1 MGLWDALSATG
12 GSLALAFIVALVLGL
27 CAMAILFFGSAVV
40 VLERF
45 ARGAPSGLGA
55 ALVTLVL
62 AALLGLLGTDE
73 ETVEALGI
81 VWPGALRAWAASAA
95 LAVVGLV
102 FAQALIALVLRLV
115 PPRALAFASVVVLGA
130 GYALLVGGLDQ
141 LGYAAAPALATL
153 AVAGALGW
161 RRRRQGLA
169 APGLEERLALALAA
183 VLALGVLIP
192 LALPA
197 PELRIGSAGATL
209 LSVFVALVLLGL
221 LPRAAAGFIGSI
233 GSAEWFIARRYLFAK
248 RRQTFISLITGIC
261 VAGVAAGVW
270 LIVIVLSVMNGFEQ
284 IWREEIIG
292 NRAHLTVHAMGPIED
307 YRAVLEKVAAV
318 PEVIGASPYLDAEGM
333 VRGQRGGIV
342 GVRVRGIDPERVGG
356 VTDLRADLLPGSEGA
371 LEDLDP
377 REDDEATG
385 PAASAAGNG
394 PPGTGSVSARSEPSR
409 GLASRE
415 ASEGDFGIV
424 IGSQLAAAA
433 GVGVGDTLVLISPFG
448 GPPTPLGPGP
458 RLARFR
464 VAGVFQ
470 SGFFQYDEIFTYVS
484 LAAAQDFRRTA
495 DVADGIEVRTT
506 DHYRSQR
513 VGAEIERTLGFPYF
527 TRDWKEFFPS
537 FFQALKTERVMMFV
551 LLTMIMVVAAFAIV
565 VTLVMMIMEKS
576 ADIAILKAMGAT
588 DAAVE
593 RIFAIEGTLIGLL
606 GTVLGVFSGI
616 AVTTQLGWVQEQ
628 IETLTG
634 IDTLPA
640 EIYQLGTLPTE
651 VDPLQVAIVVAI
663 AMVLAL
669 GATLLPSRHGA
680 RLDPAEALRY
690 E

>member
-1 MGLWDALSATG
+1 LFEALSAAG

-45 ARGAPSGLGA
+45 ARGTRSLLTA
-55 ALVTLVL
+55 ALVTLAL

-73 ETVEALGI
+73 ETVESLGI
-81 VWPGALRAWAASAA
+81 VWPGTLSAWAASAA
-95 LAVVGLV
+95 LATGMLV
-102 FAQALIALVLRLV
+102 AAQALLALVLRFV
-115 PPRALAFASVVVLGA
+115 PPRALALASVVGLGA

-141 LGYAAAPALATL
+141 LGYAVAPALATL
-153 AVAGALGW
+153 AVLGVLRW
-161 RRRRQGLA
+161 RRRRAGLTSAGLDEKLA
-169 APGLEERLALALAA
+169 AVLAA
-183 VLALGVLIP
+183 VLALGA
-192 LALPA
+192 ALPFA
-197 PELRIGSAGATL
+197 LPEADLRVGRAGATL
-209 LSVFVALVLLGL
+209 LSAFVGLVLLGL
-221 LPRAAAGFIGSI
+221 LPRAAAGFIDAI

-248 RRQTFISLITGIC
+248 RRQTFISVITGIC

-270 LIVIVLSVMNGFEQ
+270 LIIIVLSVMNGFEQ

-292 NRAHLTVHAMGPIED
+292 NRAHLTVHAMAPIED
-307 YRAVLEKVAAV
+307 YRGLLDRIAELPDVVGAA
-318 PEVIGASPYLDAEGM
+318 PYLDAEGM
-333 VRGQRGGIV
+333 VRGQGGGIV
-342 GVRVRGIDPERVGG
+342 GVRVRGIDPERVGT

-371 LEDLDP
+371 LEDL
-377 REDDEATG
+377 G
-385 PAASAAGNG
+385 QKAGENG
-394 PPGTGSVSARSEPSR
+394 R
-409 GLASRE
+409 GE
-415 ASEGDFGIV
+415 YGIV
-424 IGSQLAAAA
+424 IGSQLAAAV
-433 GVGVGDTLVLISPFG
+433 GVGVGDSLVLISPFG

-470 SGFFQYDEIFTYVS
+470 SGFFQYDEIYTYVS
-484 LAAAQDFRRTA
+484 LGAAQDFRRAA
-495 DVADGIEVRTT
+495 DVVDGIEVRTT
-506 DHYRSQR
+506 DYYRSQR
-513 VGAEIERTLGFPYF
+513 VGTEIERTLGFPYF

-606 GTVLGVFSGI
+606 GTVLGVLSGI
-616 AVTTQLGWVQEQ
+616 AVTSQLGWVQEQ
-628 IETLTG
+628 VETLFG

-640 EIYQLGTLPTE
+640 EIYQLGTLPSE
-651 VDPLQVAIVVAI
+651 VDPLQVGIVVAI

>member
-1 MGLWDALSATG
+1 VTGVFEALSTAG

-45 ARGAPSGLGA
+45 ARGGRSLLTAV
-55 ALVTLVL
+55 LVTLAF
-62 AALLGLLGTDE
+62 AALLGMLGTDE
-73 ETVEALGI
+73 ETVESLSI
-81 VWPGALRAWAASAA
+81 VWPGALRAWAASAG
-95 LAVVGLV
+95 LAAVTLVV
-102 FAQALIALVLRLV
+102 AQALMTFVLRFV
-115 PPRALAFASVVVLGA
+115 PPRALALASVIALGA

-141 LGYAAAPALATL
+141 LGYALAPALATL
-153 AVAGALGW
+153 AVLGVLRW
-161 RRRRQGLA
+161 RRRRAGVAATGPDEKLA
-169 APGLEERLALALAA
+169 AALAG
-183 VLALGVLIP
+183 VLALGAAIP
-192 LALPA
+192 LALPEA
-197 PELRIGSAGATL
+197 DVRVGSLGATL
-209 LSVFVALVLLGL
+209 LATFLALVLLGL
-221 LPRAAAGFIGSI
+221 LPRAAAGFVDAI

-248 RRQTFISLITGIC
+248 RRQTFISVITGIC
-261 VAGVAAGVW
+261 VVGVAAGVW
-270 LIVIVLSVMNGFEQ
+270 LIIIVLSVMNGFEQ

-292 NRAHLTVHAMGPIED
+292 NRAHLTVHAMAPIED
-307 YRAVLEKVAAV
+307 YRGLLEKIAQVPDVVGAA
-318 PEVIGASPYLDAEGM
+318 PYLDAEGM
-333 VRGQRGGIV
+333 VRGQGGGIV
-342 GVRVRGIDPERVGG
+342 GVRVRGIDPQRVGS

-371 LEDLDP
+371 LEDLGP
-377 REDDEATG
+377 RGGE
-385 PAASAAGNG
+385 NG
-394 PPGTGSVSARSEPSR
+394 KGEY
-409 GLASRE
+409 
-415 ASEGDFGIV
+415 GIV
-424 IGSQLAAAA
+424 IGSQLAAAV
-433 GVGVGDTLVLISPFG
+433 GVGVGDSLVLISPFG

-470 SGFFQYDEIFTYVS
+470 SGFFQYDEIYTYVS
-484 LAAAQDFRRTA
+484 LAAAQDFRRAA

-506 DHYRSQR
+506 DYYRSQR
-513 VGAEIERTLGFPYF
+513 VGAEIERALGFPYF

-537 FFQALKTERVMMFV
+537 FFQALKTERVRMFV

-606 GTVLGVFSGI
+606 GTVLGVLSGI
-616 AVTTQLGWVQEQ
+616 AVTSQLGWVQQQ

-640 EIYQLGTLPTE
+640 EIYQLGTLPSD
-651 VDPLQVAIVVAI
+651 VDPLQVGVVVAI